1 LAAWRDEDCALPWV
15 DDDVLLLLEADVDVM
30 ALVETVDIMPD
41 GLLEETLDVVLSVVV
56 VRPMSRVADV
66 DGPAGTTATK

>member
-1 LAAWRDEDCALPWV
+1 LAAWRDEDCALLWV
-15 DDDVLLLLEADVDVM
+15 DDDVLVVLEVDVDVM

-41 GLLEETLDVVLSVVV
+41 GLLEETLDIVLSVVV
-56 VRPMSRVADV
+56 VRPTLRVAAV

>member
-1 LAAWRDEDCALPWV
+1 VDCALPWV
-15 DDDVLLLLEADVDVM
+15 DDDVLLLLEVDADVM

-41 GLLEETLDVVLSVVV
+41 GLLEETLDIVLSVVV
-56 VRPMSRVADV
+56 VRPILRVAAV